1 MSQGP
6 NRVFAAVSVAS
17 GASTSSGINLARV
30 YPYMAVKVGTM
41 STAMVTK
48 IQASVDGG
56 STYQDVNLMAAS
68 AVTQVNP
75 LNIGASFAAGGGIVV
90 LPQGSVPFNNI
101 RFVLTGVVSG
111 GVSFTVVC
119 SD

>member
-1 MSQGP
+1 MGQGP
-6 NRVFAAVSVAS
+6 IKIFNTVSVAS
-17 GASTSSGINLARV
+17 GASTTSGLNLARV
-30 YPYMAVKVGTM
+30 YPYIAVKVGTM

-48 IQASVDGG
+48 IQASVDNGV
-56 STYQDVNLMAAS
+56 TYQDVNVMAAS

-75 LNIGASFAAGGGIVV
+75 LNIGASFAANGGIVV
-90 LPQGSVPFNNI
+90 LPAGTVPFDKI